1 MIHIILCI
9 YIMYVCVCVYI
20 YIYIYIYIKMIY
32 MKAWK
37 SFRKRNLE
45 FLLDSSTH
53 NFSPSNSVSVGTGWR
68 VGKKISGLYLMWV

>member
-1 MIHIILCI
+1 
-9 YIMYVCVCVYI
+9 
-20 YIYIYIYIKMIY
+20 

-53 NFSPSNSVSVGTGWR
+53 NVFPNNSVSVGTGWR
-68 VGKKISGLYLMWV
+68 VGKKTHLAFI